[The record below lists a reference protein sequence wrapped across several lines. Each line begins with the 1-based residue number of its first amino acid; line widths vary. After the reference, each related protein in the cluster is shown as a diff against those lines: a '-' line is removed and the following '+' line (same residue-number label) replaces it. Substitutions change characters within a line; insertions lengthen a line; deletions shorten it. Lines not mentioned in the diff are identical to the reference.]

1 MEVFCLHF
9 KNWELL
15 GVKKNTKFSEKAVL
29 KEYLWSSLQDFILW
43 RGGQKGQVPKLAQIE
58 QLQKLVSDISS
69 TS

>member
-1 MEVFCLHF
+1 MLLRTGSC
-9 KNWELL
+9 WEL
-15 GVKKNTKFSEKAVL
+15 KKNTKFSEKAVL